1 MKQKM
6 LLAIDVGN
14 TNITC
19 AVLQG
24 EEFVTSFRM
33 TTKLPRTS
41 DEFGIMFCDILQN
54 RGIAVSA
61 IEAVI
66 IASVVPG
73 IMYSLTSGVWKYLG
87 VKPMIVGEGT
97 KTGIRIDTAHPQE
110 IGADRIVDAVAAYQL
125 YGGPVI
131 VIDFGTATTY
141 DLITR
146 DGAFTA
152 GITSPG
158 LRISANALWKDTAK
172 LPEIEIE
179 KPATILAKET
189 VTSMQAGLVYG
200 CIGQTEYI
208 VKKIIEEAGLTDVK
222 VVATGGLGKL
232 IADATDCIEV
242 YDPMLTMKGLRII
255 YEKTVGR
262 KEASALRRRQQNEDK
277 GNVDT

>member
-1 MKQKM
+1 M
-6 LLAIDVGN
+6 LLAVDVGN

-19 AVLQG
+19 AVLSG

-41 DEFGIMFCDILQN
+41 DEFGILICDILKN
-54 RGIAVSA
+54 REIALKK

-73 IMYSLTSGVWKYLG
+73 IMYSLTSGIIKYLG
-87 VKPMIVGEGT
+87 IRPMIVGEGT
-97 KTGIRIDTAHPQE
+97 KTGIRIDAINPKE

-125 YGGPVI
+125 HGGPVI

-141 DLITR
+141 DLITK

-158 LRISANALWKDTAK
+158 IRISANALWNDTAK

-179 KPATILAKET
+179 KPASILAKET

-208 VKKIIEEAGLTDVK
+208 VKKIIEEAKLTDVK

-232 IADATDCIEV
+232 IADSTDCIQV

-255 YEKTVGR
+255 YEKTIG
-262 KEASALRRRQQNEDK
+262 KKA
-277 GNVDT
+277 

>member
-1 MKQKM
+1 M

-19 AVLQG
+19 AVIQK
-24 EEFVTSFRM
+24 EEFLTTFRM

-41 DEFGIMFCDILQN
+41 DEFGMMICDLLKYK
-54 RGIAVSA
+54 GIDEKEISD
-61 IEAVI
+61 VI

-73 IMYSLTSGVWKYLG
+73 IMYSLTSGIIKYLNLT
-87 VKPMIVGEGT
+87 PMIVGEGT
-97 KTGIRIDTAHPQE
+97 KTGIRIDTPNPKE
-110 IGADRIVDAVAAYQL
+110 VGADRVVDAVAAYTL

-131 VIDFGTATTY
+131 VVDFGTATTY
-141 DLITR
+141 DLITK

-158 LRISANALWKDTAK
+158 IRISANALWNDTAK

-179 KPATILAKET
+179 RPASILAKDT
-189 VTSMQAGLVYG
+189 ITSMQAGLVYG

-208 VKKIIEEAGLTDVK
+208 IRKIKEEAKLDKVT

-232 IADATDCIEV
+232 IADSTDCIDE
-242 YDPMLTMKGLRII
+242 YDQMLTMKGLRII
-255 YEKTVGR
+255 YEKTSG
-262 KEASALRRRQQNEDK
+262 KKA
-277 GNVDT
+277 